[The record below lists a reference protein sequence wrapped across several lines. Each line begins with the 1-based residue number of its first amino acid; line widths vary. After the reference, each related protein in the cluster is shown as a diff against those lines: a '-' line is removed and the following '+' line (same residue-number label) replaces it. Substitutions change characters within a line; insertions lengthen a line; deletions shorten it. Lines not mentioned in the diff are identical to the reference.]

1 MEAITA
7 AQSDHLVAS
16 LDFRLKDDSASYV
29 VDRQEISYFAPSNFY
44 SPSGVKVLRFS
55 LAGTGFLDLSSLVFS
70 ALFTNDDSSKAL
82 VPLCQWPRWSPVP
95 SFSPPRSPQPPYQ
108 PLGWSSII

>member
-29 VDRQEISYFAPSNFY
+29 IDRQEVSYFAPSNYY
-44 SPSGVKVLRFS
+44 SPTGVKVIRFS
-55 LAGTGFLDLSSLVFS
+55 LSGSGFLDLSSLVFS
-70 ALFTNDDSSKAL
+70 ALFTN
-82 VPLCQWPRWSPVP
+82 
-95 SFSPPRSPQPPYQ
+95 
-108 PLGWSSII
+108 

>member
-29 VDRQEISYFAPSNFY
+29 TDRQEVSYFAPSNFY
-44 SPSGVKVLRFS
+44 SPTGVKVIRFS
-55 LAGTGFLDLSSLVFS
+55 LSGTGFLDLSSLVFS
-70 ALFTNDDSSKAL
+70 ALSRGKQYL
-82 VPLCQWPRWSPVP
+82 
-95 SFSPPRSPQPPYQ
+95 
-108 PLGWSSII
+108 